1 MAALPTSTV
10 VSVEDYLETTYPD
23 GDREYLDG
31 IVVERN
37 VGTPGHSALQ
47 KILIVHLAA
56 FEKSLRLAVRPECRT
71 RIEETRYRV
80 PDVLVMTR
88 PFHQTDRVVLDP
100 PLLIVEILS
109 PEDTTRDMLRRFR
122 EYEKLGVQY
131 IILMDPEDRTT
142 HQFIRGDLVHR
153 DSKALE
159 TPAGALPFDS
169 RELLVRLDEEPGDH
183 TSGTGP
189 AI

>member
-1 MAALPTSTV
+1 LPTTHLV
-10 VSVEDYLETTYPD
+10 PVEEYLNTSYPD

-31 IVVERN
+31 LVVERN

-56 FEKSLRLAVRPECRT
+56 FERSLQIAVRPECRT

-88 PFHQTDRVVLDP
+88 PFRQSDRVVLDA

-109 PEDTTRDMLRRFR
+109 PDDRMRETIQRFR
-122 EYEKLGVQY
+122 EYERLDVRHIVQ
-131 IILMDPEDRTT
+131 MDPEDRTT
-142 HQFIRGDLVHR
+142 FVFTGGDLVRR
-153 DSKALE
+153 DLSGFE
-159 TPAGALPFDS
+159 VPGRGMLPFDS
-169 RELLVRLDEEPGDH
+169 RELLARLDEE
-183 TSGTGP
+183 
-189 AI
+189 